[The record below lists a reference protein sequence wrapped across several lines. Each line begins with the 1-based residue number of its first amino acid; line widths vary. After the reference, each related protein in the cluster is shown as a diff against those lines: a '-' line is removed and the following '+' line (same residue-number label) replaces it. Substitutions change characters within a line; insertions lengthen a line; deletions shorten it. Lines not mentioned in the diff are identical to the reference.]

1 LPSSQQKAKK
11 FMIAYLKGQVKV
23 TKDYLI
29 MLCAGVGYQV
39 YAPSNFLQSAAQA
52 EVAEKALEAYIYT
65 HVKEDKLELYGF
77 EQEKE
82 LALFKLVLTVS
93 GVGPKTALGII
104 NGGAEKLV
112 SAVQEANLSFF
123 TAVPRVGKKLA
134 QKIIIELKSKLGS
147 LRELN
152 LATLSPKRQDVYD
165 ALLGLGFEDRSIN
178 LALEKVDV
186 DNLDLAVAIK
196 QALKIAS
203 GKQA

>member
-1 LPSSQQKAKK
+1 
-11 FMIAYLKGQVKV
+11 MIAYLKGQVIVKS
-23 TKDYLI
+23 DYLI
-29 MLCAGVGYQV
+29 MVCTGVGYQV
-39 YAPSNFLQSAAQA
+39 HVPSNFLRSAVHSELAG
-52 EVAEKALEAYIYT
+52 EELEAHIYT

-77 EQEKE
+77 QQEQE

-104 NGGAEKLV
+104 NGGADKLI

-165 ALLGLGFEDRSIN
+165 ALLGLGFDDGSIN
-178 LALEKVDV
+178 LALEKIDV
-186 DNLDLAVAIK
+186 DNLDLAVSIK
-196 QALKIAS
+196 QALQIAS
-203 GKQA
+203 GKKS

>member
-1 LPSSQQKAKK
+1 
-11 FMIAYLKGQVKV
+11 MIAYLKGPVTVK
-23 TKDYLI
+23 DNYLI
-29 MLCAGVGYQV
+29 IVCGGVGYQV
-39 YAPSNFLQSAAQA
+39 YAPSKFLQSAVSA
-52 EVAEKALEAYIYT
+52 EVAGEELEAHIYT

-82 LALFKLVLTVS
+82 LALFQLVLTVS

-104 NGGAEKLV
+104 NGGADRLI

-134 QKIIIELKSKLGS
+134 QKIVIELKSKLGS
-147 LRELN
+147 LKELN
-152 LATLSPKRQDVYD
+152 LATLSPQRQDVYD
-165 ALLGLGFEDRSIN
+165 ALSGLGFEDSSIN

-203 GKQA
+203 GKKT

>member
-1 LPSSQQKAKK
+1 
-11 FMIAYLKGQVKV
+11 MIAYLKGQVTV
-23 TKDYLI
+23 KDNYLI
-29 MLCAGVGYQV
+29 IVCGGVGYQV
-39 YAPSNFLQSAAQA
+39 HAPSKFLQSAVSS
-52 EVAEKALEAYIYT
+52 EVAGEELEAHIYT

-82 LALFKLVLTVS
+82 LALFQLVLTVS

-104 NGGAEKLV
+104 NGGADKLV

-134 QKIIIELKSKLGS
+134 QKIVIELKSKLGS
-147 LRELN
+147 LKELN

-165 ALLGLGFEDRSIN
+165 ALLGLGFEDGSIN

-186 DNLDLAVAIK
+186 DNLELAVAIK
-196 QALKIAS
+196 QALKIAG
-203 GKQA
+203 GKKS

>member
-1 LPSSQQKAKK
+1 
-11 FMIAYLKGQVKV
+11 MIAYLKGQVVVKEH
-23 TKDYLI
+23 YLI
-29 MLCAGVGYQV
+29 IVCAGVGYQV
-39 YAPSNFLQSAAQA
+39 YAPSNFLQSAVSS
-52 EVAEKALEAYIYT
+52 EVAGEELEAHIYT

-77 EQEKE
+77 QQEKE
-82 LALFKLVLTVS
+82 LALFQLVLTVS

-104 NGGAEKLV
+104 NGGADRLI

-147 LRELN
+147 LKELN

-165 ALLGLGFEDRSIN
+165 ALLGLGFEDRDIN

-203 GKQA
+203 GKKS